1 MVTTERRVSTPAD
14 LDRLEYVITE
24 LKAIEDEIDDELD
37 AYRLDKPLR
46 SDYTEYS
53 RKRRE
58 HLNELIAE
66 AERLMDKYQ

>member
-14 LDRLEYVITE
+14 LDRLQYLITE
-24 LKAIEDEIDDELD
+24 LKVIEDEIDGELD

-58 HLNELIAE
+58 RLNDLIAE